1 MSGDLEQVASQYA
14 EAVIELAE
22 DASGGSAQSLKKL
35 ERIHGDLKVIAEIFA
50 INEDFS
56 LVLNH
61 PNLSPEDKK
70 GLLLKTFEGKVDEL
84 TLRLI
89 KLLAE
94 RRRFEVLPYLEKP
107 FKAILRE
114 RMNVVGGELIC
125 AQKLS
130 DGQVQ
135 DIKARLTEH
144 LGKKLELDVRVDPSL
159 IGGMVLKL
167 GDQVIDGSL
176 RGKLQ
181 VVEKSLMSV

>member
-1 MSGDLEQVASQYA
+1 MSGDLSQVASQYA
-14 EAVIELAE
+14 EAVIEIIE
-22 DASGGSAQSLKKL
+22 ESHKGPDAIKAL
-35 ERIHGDLKVIAEIFA
+35 ERVHGDLKVIAEIFDS
-50 INEDFS
+50 NEDFS

-70 GLLLKTFEGKVDEL
+70 NLLLKTFEGRVDPV
-84 TLRLI
+84 TLRLL

-94 RRRFEVLPYLEKP
+94 RRRLEVLPYLEGP
-107 FKAILRE
+107 FKTILRE
-114 RMNVVGGELIC
+114 RLNVVGAVLTC

-130 DGQVQ
+130 DSQIQ

-144 LGKKLELDVRVDPSL
+144 LGKKLELDVEVDPSL
-159 IGGMVLKL
+159 IGGMILRL

-176 RGKLQ
+176 KGKLQ